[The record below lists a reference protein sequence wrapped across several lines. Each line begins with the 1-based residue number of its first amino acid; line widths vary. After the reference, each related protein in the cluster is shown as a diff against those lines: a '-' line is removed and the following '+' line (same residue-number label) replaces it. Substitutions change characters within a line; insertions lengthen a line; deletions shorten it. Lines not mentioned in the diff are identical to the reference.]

1 MGMPIL
7 VPILGSQ
14 ILFGAFA
21 KLKKKPYVL
30 PAKTDYK
37 PTLSVVIP
45 AKNEGQRIQYALA
58 SLEMQTYPVEKVYV
72 IDDGSKDNTVE
83 VVRKMNFLIKDIEI
97 ELYGHKTSYGKTPG
111 VKFATRMAT
120 TDKIMV
126 LDADTILSDPEY
138 IEKIVRAHSDPK
150 TGCSYGTVTPFS
162 RKEQLKTLFKML
174 LTKHYPI
181 SRKLVMHY
189 KSKVKMRPMEK
200 IKYYLLRWPV
210 ERYREALYLTDQYFS
225 KDCALR
231 VYGTTLFPIG
241 CGVLYDRKLLKSQF
255 EIYESTLGDN
265 LTTSEDIFI
274 GFSLVNGGYKN
285 VQIADAKMISAEPR
299 VDRLP
304 RQLFLWTSSFLQ
316 SAYYFR
322 NMTFALKRKKNR
334 PAIGWVILPPIFE
347 KITYPLALVYLVWF
361 DYWYAFL
368 TIMIEFIV
376 YMAVLRMSEPKMSKR
391 HFLKICAVTLPLR
404 IVNLFLDIYVTFR
417 FLIDLII
424 GRRNWRK

>member
-7 VPILGSQ
+7 VPIIGSQ
-14 ILFGAFA
+14 IVFGAFA
-21 KLKKKPYVL
+21 KLKRKPYVL
-30 PAKTDYK
+30 PAKSGYK

-45 AKNEGQRIQYALA
+45 AKNEGLRIQYALA

-72 IDDGSKDNTVE
+72 IDDGSEDNTIE
-83 VVRKMNFLIKDIEI
+83 VVRKMNFLMKDIEI
-97 ELYGHKTSYGKTPG
+97 ELYGHKKSHGKTPG
-111 VKFATRMAT
+111 VKFATRTAT

-126 LDADTILSDPEY
+126 LDADTILSDPDY

-181 SRKLVMHY
+181 SRELVMHC
-189 KSKVKMRPMEK
+189 KNKMKMRPMEK
-200 IKYYLLRWPV
+200 IKYYLLSWPV

-241 CGVLYDRKLLKSQF
+241 CGVMYDRKLLKNQF

-274 GFSLVNGGYKN
+274 GFSLVNEGYKN
-285 VQIADAKMISAEPR
+285 VQIADAKMVSAEPR

-322 NMTFALKRKKNR
+322 NMTFALKRKNNR

-361 DYWYAFL
+361 DYWYALL
-368 TIMIEFIV
+368 TLMIEFIA
-376 YMAVLRMSEPKMSKR
+376 YMAVLRMSDPKMSKM

-404 IVNLFLDIYVTFR
+404 IINLLLDIYVTFR
-417 FLIDLII
+417 FVIDLII